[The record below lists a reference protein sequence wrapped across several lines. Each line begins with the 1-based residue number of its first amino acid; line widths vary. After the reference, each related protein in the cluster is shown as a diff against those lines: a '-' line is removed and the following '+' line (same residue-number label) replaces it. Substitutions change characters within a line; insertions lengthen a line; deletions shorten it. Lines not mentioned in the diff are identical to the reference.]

1 VQRSRWILVTV
12 MVLVGVVWIAQ
23 GLGVLRGSSPMVDEP
38 LWAVAGS
45 GLVVGALVLAALTLR
60 RRGA

>member
-23 GLGVLRGSSPMVDEP
+23 ALGVLRGSSPMVDEP